1 MLELTNEVNKMEL
14 DNLRVD
20 QIILDKELDDYDKMV
35 IVVWDEIVILRSN
48 FIIIEK
54 IVKFPFSTFGLNDSN
69 SSSFWSNVFV
79 ALFESCINKIWNL
92 VYDRP
97 GQYLTLITLRE
108 AIRERFIKEDFKEAF
123 NQKISSIKFESKIKE
138 LEKKIIGLR
147 HNIISHLQPKFNLNR
162 GSQYNRYAVNLTEL
176 EQIILTADQLF
187 QVLCFHSK
195 GTLLVDF
202 LRSQNGVNYS
212 DVDGIFESVVKNSD
226 VYKMPDEQSGFWPS
240 YKENL
245 SETAIDIINKYRK
258 KFGDSEV

>member
-1 MLELTNEVNKMEL
+1 MLELANEVNVMEL

-20 QIILDKELDDYDKMV
+20 QIILDKKLDDYDKMV
-35 IVVWDEIVILRSN
+35 VVIWDELVILRSN

-79 ALFESCINKIWNL
+79 ALFENCINKIWNL
-92 VYDRP
+92 VYDKP
-97 GQYLTLITLRE
+97 EKYLTLITLRE
-108 AIRERFIKEDFKEAF
+108 AIRERLIKEEFKEAF
-123 NQKISSIKFESKIKE
+123 NEEISSIKFESKIEDIK
-138 LEKKIIGLR
+138 KKINGLR

-162 GSQYNRYAVNLTEL
+162 GVSYNEFAVNLSEF
-176 EQIILTADQLF
+176 EQIILTADNLF

-212 DVDGIFESVVKNSD
+212 DVEGIFDSVVKNSD
-226 VYKMPDEQSGFWPS
+226 VYKMPDEQPDFWPS
-240 YKENL
+240 YRESL
-245 SETAIDIINKYRK
+245 SRTDIEIINKYRK